1 MPTRDELL
9 DGALRH
15 LNADPAASMAEVAEA
30 TGVGRATLH
39 RHFTGRADLVHAIG
53 ERCLDRWEQTQAGAG
68 LAEATASGDASA
80 ITACVDT
87 MVRSLARDAED
98 FAFALTEHS
107 LQDFPDLVERT
118 RSLVAVEVAMFSA
131 AQRAGVLRPDVPPAW
146 LSHVVYGVMV
156 AVREA
161 LRAGEIGSR
170 AAGDLAVRTF
180 LSGASA

>member
-1 MPTRDELL
+1 MPSRDELL

-15 LNADPAASMAEVAEA
+15 LNADPAAPMAAVAEA
-30 TGVGRATLH
+30 IGVSRATLN
-39 RHFTGRADLVHAIG
+39 RHFAGRADLVHAIG
-53 ERCLDRWEQTQAGAG
+53 VRCLDRWEETQASAG
-68 LAEATASGDASA
+68 LAAATASGDAA
-80 ITACVDT
+80 EITARVDT
-87 MVRSLARDAED
+87 MMRALARDAED

-107 LQDFPDLVERT
+107 LEAFPDLVERT
-118 RSLVAVEVAMFSA
+118 EALVAEEVAFFAA
-131 AQRAGVLRPDVPPAW
+131 AQHAGVLRPDVPPAW

-161 LRAGEIGSR
+161 LRAGDIGSR